1 MVRFDTDRVVE
12 AIDPDETAL
21 VIVDMINEFV
31 AEGAAFETPSARA
44 MVPVLADLIDV
55 SRDAGVEVV
64 YLRQV
69 NRPDG
74 SDAGPLA
81 NVTPGITTGEAHND
95 GDQTA
100 IYEDLTPAPG
110 DHVVEKHQYDGFFR
124 TELDNILRNAGVS
137 TVTLAGVASH
147 ICCDSTMRGAF
158 FRGYDVIVLEDCN
171 ATFPLPDQG
180 WGEVDEETVNQVWF
194 STVASNF
201 GDVLTADQFT
211 DEIATESRASTSR

>member
-12 AIDPDETAL
+12 VIDPDETAL

-44 MVPVLADLIDV
+44 MVSVLADVIES
-55 SRDAGVEVV
+55 SRDVGVEVV

-69 NRPDG
+69 NRSDG

-81 NVTPGITTGEAHND
+81 RVTPEITEGEAHHD

-100 IYEDLTPAPG
+100 IYDALSPTPA

-137 TVTLAGVASH
+137 TVAIAGVASH
-147 ICCDSTMRGAF
+147 VCCDSTMRGAF

-201 GDVLTADQFT
+201 GDVLTADEFT
-211 DEIATESRASTSR
+211 AELAPDAEASTAR